1 MSETNGNG
9 NGTAQRV
16 LLGGVWAVLLLL
28 AGWIATN
35 ARDANVQLQAQIQR
49 NEAITQSNSTRITT
63 LEAWIEYQQRQ
74 LDRIEQGVDEL
85 KKRR

>member
-1 MSETNGNG
+1 
-9 NGTAQRV
+9 V